1 MARSIVS
8 NLRRRVTGESASLAI
23 DHGPVDT
30 SATTNR
36 YLESLSKH
44 QNKIADQSP
53 VGPDCSEDSEDD
65 ADDADVDKPSNFT
78 LESLKLFLSRSMAF
92 KILET
97 SLHLVGPSY
106 KSELDHLSQTLP
118 KRVSQVEVDQVSVLQ
133 GIISQLRCSHPF
145 SIGIYHSPFFEVNK
159 WKCKVEEMTGAAWS
173 CVVSIK
179 DTLSKD
185 GGSILP
191 TIKQAENLST
201 AVIQSNGRTH
211 TRQESGL
218 MTHNNS
224 GGDPNRTL
232 TEAAAYVFIGIKS
245 GGEHKIVE
253 IDVSAL
259 GDDEFFNNLRVEYH
273 KFEKFDYD
281 DSVPRGQ
288 SMPGDHPEYVYIPRP
303 PRDTDHMPPIDPHEF
318 ETRFYSCYR
327 GGIRH
332 KHTFFRCQGANCRVD
347 NDALQRIP
355 KRIKP
360 FAENIP
366 LRAPGRFTKCNGPR
380 RLRCYDPTNSL
391 GISPSKQ
398 SSVAII
404 VVLCRA
410 LYVIVSKKD
419 LLVSQPIPKLML
431 VVRQHPESVGTVRR
445 AVNDVEAQIP
455 IVAPEIAV

>member
-145 SIGIYHSPFFEVNK
+145 SIGIYHSHFFEVNK

-201 AVIQSNGRTH
+201 AVIQSNSRTH
-211 TRQESGL
+211 TRQESGS

-288 SMPGDHPEYVYIPRP
+288 REAFVTSIPSSDVRE
-303 PRDTDHMPPIDPHEF
+303 PIVGWKPW
-318 ETRFYSCYR
+318 
-327 GGIRH
+327 
-332 KHTFFRCQGANCRVD
+332 
-347 NDALQRIP
+347 
-355 KRIKP
+355 KR
-360 FAENIP
+360 
-366 LRAPGRFTKCNGPR
+366 
-380 RLRCYDPTNSL
+380 
-391 GISPSKQ
+391 Q
-398 SSVAII
+398 
-404 VVLCRA
+404 
-410 LYVIVSKKD
+410 VIVSKKN

-455 IVAPEIAV
+455 IVAPDIAV